1 MRQLNYAKVLAHL
14 PPAASKAATRRE
26 PRLSLVR
33 AFCEQLWISAMTVF
47 LKSWLGASGAS
58 DRIRTRDHRFTRA
71 ALYQLSYRGMPP
83 DGDVG
88 HCGTCCQH
96 GVTS

>member
-1 MRQLNYAKVLAHL
+1 MQQLNYAKVLAHL
-14 PPAASKAATRRE
+14 PPAASKAITRCE
-26 PRLSLVR
+26 PRFLPRAGVLRTALDLSDDS
-33 AFCEQLWISAMTVF
+33 FPWI
-47 LKSWLGASGAS
+47 WLRASGAS

-83 DGDVG
+83 HGDVG